1 MLQYSTVLPHTLEL
15 LKSIT
20 DILSVHNYRLVGGT
34 ALALQYGHRTS
45 VDLDFFGGAHI
56 DADDLLNLF
65 NSLGE
70 TSMVGKSSVMA
81 FYFIDGVK
89 IDVVCYPYEWIDGPV
104 TDKSICLASPV
115 DIAAMK
121 LNAIT
126 GRGSRKDFVDLYFL
140 LQHYSLSELLEFYHR
155 KYQGAEEFLVL
166 KSLNY
171 FVDAEAQPMPRML
184 VDVEWEE
191 IKRHITEQAIALL

>member
-1 MLQYSTVLPHTLEL
+1 
-15 LKSIT
+15 
-20 DILSVHNYRLVGGT
+20 
-34 ALALQYGHRTS
+34 
-45 VDLDFFGGAHI
+45 
-56 DADDLLNLF
+56 
-65 NSLGE
+65 
-70 TSMVGKSSVMA
+70 MV
-81 FYFIDGVK
+81 
-89 IDVVCYPYEWIDGPV
+89 DGPV

-191 IKRHITEQAIALL
+191 IKRHITEQVIALL